1 MLSLGR
7 ELRGRRNGH
16 RARVAMCLT
25 AVAMGLGGLPALA
38 AVGAAWTTPAWAGT
52 VTVRPGQNLSEI
64 AAQLHISVAALVAA
78 NRLAD
83 PNRVLAGQ
91 LLEIPGTGSG
101 AGPGT
106 AVVVQPG
113 QTLSA
118 IASRYGVS
126 VAALA
131 AANRLGDPNHLLAGV
146 QLVIPGAG
154 SAGAGSSTSAD
165 VSSATTTRTVVV
177 GRGQT
182 LTAIAA
188 ANGVS
193 VSALVAANKIS
204 NPNRVLAGTRL
215 VVPGAA
221 GSGMALASYTVPIS
235 GTGGLP
241 AKLAANPGRLALRP
255 AFESAAARYGVPVSL
270 LEALCWWESG
280 WQSAIVSSTGAIGVC
295 QIEPYTATFVDRYL
309 AGAALNPQVAE
320 QNIAIG
326 AAYLA
331 ALLRATGGDV
341 GQAVA
346 GYYQGLESVRLHGM
360 LPATANYV
368 HGIEAYAAIFSA

>member
-7 ELRGRRNGH
+7 ELRGRLNRY
-16 RARVAMCLT
+16 RARAAMCLT
-25 AVAMGLGGLPALA
+25 AVAIGLGGLPALA
-38 AVGAAWTTPAWAGT
+38 AVGGAWASPAWAGT
-52 VTVRPGQNLSEI
+52 VTVRPGQNLSQI
-64 AAQLHISVAALVAA
+64 AAQLHTSVAALVAA
-78 NRLAD
+78 NGLAD

-91 LLEIPGTGSG
+91 LLEIPGIGSG
-101 AGPGT
+101 AAPGT

-126 VAALA
+126 L
-131 AANRLGDPNHLLAGV
+131 
-146 QLVIPGAG
+146 
-154 SAGAGSSTSAD
+154 
-165 VSSATTTRTVVV
+165 
-177 GRGQT
+177 
-182 LTAIAA
+182 
-188 ANGVS
+188 
-193 VSALVAANKIS
+193 SALVAANRIS
-204 NPNRVLAGTRL
+204 NPNRVLAGARL
-215 VVPGAA
+215 VVPRAA
-221 GSGMALASYTVPIS
+221 GSGMALASYTVPS
-235 GTGGLP
+235 PGTGGLP

-255 AFESAAARYGVPVSL
+255 AFVSAAARYGVPVSL

-326 AAYLA
+326 AAFLSS
-331 ALLRATGGDV
+331 LLRATAGDV

-346 GYYQGLESVRLHGM
+346 GYYQGLQSVRQHGM

-368 HGIEAYAAIFSA
+368 HGIEAYAAIFSG

>member
-1 MLSLGR
+1 
-7 ELRGRRNGH
+7 
-16 RARVAMCLT
+16 MCLT

-38 AVGAAWTTPAWAGT
+38 AVGSAWTTPAWAGT
-52 VTVRPGQNLSEI
+52 VTVRPGQNLSQI
-64 AAQLHISVAALVAA
+64 AAELHTSVAALVAA
-78 NRLAD
+78 NGLAD

-101 AGPGT
+101 AAPGT

-146 QLVIPGAG
+146 QLVIPGADSGDDG
-154 SAGAGSSTSAD
+154 SPTAV
-165 VSSATTTRTVVV
+165 VSSVTTTRTVVV

-215 VVPGAA
+215 VVPGVA
-221 GSGMALASYTVPIS
+221 GSAMALASYTVPS
-235 GTGGLP
+235 RGTGGLP

-255 AFESAAARYGVPVSL
+255 AFQSAAARYGVPVSL

-326 AAYLA
+326 AAFLA
-331 ALLRATGGDV
+331 SLLRATGGDV

-346 GYYQGLESVRLHGM
+346 GYYQGLQSVRQRGM

-368 HGIEAYAAIFSA
+368 HGIEAYAAIFSG

>member
-1 MLSLGR
+1 MLLLGR
-7 ELRGRRNGH
+7 KLRRRAGAR
-16 RARVAMCLT
+16 RARVALCLG
-25 AVAMGLGGLPALA
+25 AVAVGVGGLPLLA
-38 AVGAAWTTPAWAGT
+38 AVAGTWVSTPAAWAGT
-52 VTVRPGQNLSEI
+52 VTVRPGQTLSQI
-64 AAQLHISVAALVAA
+64 ASQLHTSVGALVAA
-78 NRLAD
+78 NGLTD
-83 PNRVLAGQ
+83 PDRILAGQ
-91 LLEIPGTGSG
+91 LLEIPGGSG
-101 AGPGT
+101 GAGPAPGT

-126 VAALA
+126 VAALV
-131 AANRLGDPNHLLAGV
+131 AANRLGDPNRLLAGA
-146 QLVIPGAG
+146 QLVIPGVTGSGAAAG
-154 SAGAGSSTSAD
+154 PGGAG
-165 VSSATTTRTVVV
+165 RTVVV

-193 VSALVAANKIS
+193 VAAVVAANNIA

-215 VVPGAA
+215 VIPGPSS
-221 GSGMALASYTVPIS
+221 SGMALASYTVPS
-235 GTGGLP
+235 PGTGGLP
-241 AKLAANPGRLALRP
+241 TQLAANPGRLALQP
-255 AFESAAARYGVPVSL
+255 AFATAASRYGVPVSL

-280 WQSAIVSSTGAIGVC
+280 WQAAIVSPTGAIGVC

-309 AGAALNPQVAE
+309 AGAALNPNVAA

-326 AAYLA
+326 AAYLS

-346 GYYQGLESVRLHGM
+346 GYYQGLQSVRQRGM
-360 LPATANYV
+360 FPTTATYV
-368 HGIEAYAAIFSA
+368 RGIEAYAAIFAG